1 MASGNRI
8 NIAGK
13 VNTFKNSKKEID
25 DFIDK
30 VWGYK
35 RITNKQK
42 YWCYEYAIIRLY
54 CAFEQLML
62 DALKG
67 AMNKDP
73 KAFTDRTGVRVHGLH
88 VNLAEY
94 IIAGDGYF
102 DFKGYSGLVQTL
114 KKYLPAEHWL
124 VVTVSNEDYR
134 ASLEQLSAFR
144 NYAAHSGNNAKH
156 IARKVVSQGSI
167 TSAGEWL
174 SKHRNGKTRYAKI
187 ADDLIKLSER
197 IRSTGSDG
205 S

>member
-62 DALKG
+62 DA
-67 AMNKDP
+67 
-73 KAFTDRTGVRVHGLH
+73 
-88 VNLAEY
+88 
-94 IIAGDGYF
+94 
-102 DFKGYSGLVQTL
+102 
-114 KKYLPAEHWL
+114 
-124 VVTVSNEDYR
+124 
-134 ASLEQLSAFR
+134 
-144 NYAAHSGNNAKH
+144 
-156 IARKVVSQGSI
+156 
-167 TSAGEWL
+167 
-174 SKHRNGKTRYAKI
+174 
-187 ADDLIKLSER
+187 
-197 IRSTGSDG
+197 
-205 S
+205 